1 MSGEDTDSG
10 VPTPLAG
17 YLGKTA
23 ERASLVENCP
33 CCAANGQIYTLRSY
47 RINFQESITLCTNPQ
62 CLFPFLNNPLE
73 EIFNSITTG
82 ESKANGKEKS
92 PCSPCEGHP
101 VPVLKCQKTGDVECA
116 NSLVCSPSSVDQSH
130 NGLSQQALSL
140 RDNDDSQES
149 DSPSLPNNVE
159 HTGST
164 KKPDEA
170 GSETRELSFP
180 KIEVRPVVEQEV
192 GPSVE
197 REAESSLEQ
206 DVRLKVEQ
214 EAESSADQAVRLI
227 VAQQEEP
234 SVEQEE
240 EPAVEQEV
248 RLKVEQE
255 AEPAAVQEVGLI
267 VEQEEGSSAMQEVR
281 LKVEQEEGESAEQEV
296 RHEVEQEAEP
306 TAVQE
311 VRLIVEQEVRLKVEQ
326 EEWSSAVQEVR
337 LKVEQEE
344 EESAEQEVRHEVE
357 QEVEPTAVQEVRLI
371 VEQGEEPS
379 VANEVRQKVE
389 QEAES
394 SAEQEVRMLVEH
406 QGGLVELVASPSHL
420 FWRNEHNLCWLDTLL
435 VALLHC
441 RTLMEHAA
449 SLPGDRSPVQKL
461 CDRYNKACDVMKANE
476 QIDVEDG
483 AVKVPSDI
491 LHQAER
497 EMEDLRMSSFKL
509 LEPKLHCKL
518 GERETPVFALPL
530 FLRLDPRAEDLFQH
544 AFHWDFE
551 CAACGHTFNNRC
563 EKTLTTFTQVV
574 PDWHPLHAVHRAQCS
589 RCHHKQQRR
598 KMLLERVSP
607 VFALHFVE
615 GLPQNDVTVYSFDFQ
630 GNHHV
635 VSTVIQYDK
644 HLKHFVT
651 WVRDASGSWLE
662 FDDLKY
668 PRCIAHKCLPVPA
681 DQIHVVFWEVQATR
695 EEMRPGGHALNEA
708 PMERD
713 ITSAGAQQHDLSLP
727 FPQDNTY
734 ILNALTEEDVNG
746 GTGMA
751 SATNLDASIGTTTL
765 LDAFEG
771 LSHSDI
777 ITLTL
782 VEVKVDGE
790 GRPLDSCGSVAVSQ
804 PVSADTGLSAAVEAS
819 SVQCAAADSSAQ
831 SPPECIRE
839 QSTGSRP
846 GLTRKRKAPS
856 DEEIVM
862 PSVIMP
868 PAADLP
874 CVDTAV
880 PASSGTAPVPG
891 VHDCSA
897 VSNARWSNLLSR
909 HPSLQST
916 PIPPKRVATAP
927 SQRPA
932 LKLADEK
939 VLPAKA
945 AEMFGGFK
953 PRGSVIQTE
962 WSSKGNQQHHPT
974 DSRTQNTVFKQPL
987 IEARSPQPS
996 ALHSQKSLSRVGGP
1010 LGATVTAKSQTA
1022 VPLDSTG
1029 ALRHKLLKK
1038 LKAKKR
1044 KLAALDQLL
1053 GKGKAEALQR
1063 PDSTEITSPYT
1074 VSSTTSLCNSPSY
1087 DQFFTDLLSPSTTA
1101 SNLSPDSTGLLMLA
1115 SGQEGAEAVGESISA
1130 AQPEGIGS
1138 VVSQP
1143 TGNGLGSIKDD
1154 FLEEFMSG
1162 TELQPCATEN
1172 ADFNVFDMFF

>member
-1 MSGEDTDSG
+1 M
-10 VPTPLAG
+10 
-17 YLGKTA
+17 
-23 ERASLVENCP
+23 
-33 CCAANGQIYTLRSY
+33 
-47 RINFQESITLCTNPQ
+47 
-62 CLFPFLNNPLE
+62 
-73 EIFNSITTG
+73 
-82 ESKANGKEKS
+82 
-92 PCSPCEGHP
+92 
-101 VPVLKCQKTGDVECA
+101 
-116 NSLVCSPSSVDQSH
+116 
-130 NGLSQQALSL
+130 
-140 RDNDDSQES
+140 
-149 DSPSLPNNVE
+149 
-159 HTGST
+159 
-164 KKPDEA
+164 
-170 GSETRELSFP
+170 
-180 KIEVRPVVEQEV
+180 VEQEAE
-192 GPSVE
+192 PSVE
-197 REAESSLEQ
+197 RV
-206 DVRLKVEQ
+206 VRLKVEQ
-214 EAESSADQAVRLI
+214 QAESSAEQDARLIVAQEEEPSVGQEVRQKLKQEAESSAEQDVRLI
-227 VAQQEEP
+227 V
-234 SVEQEE
+234 EQEE
-240 EPAVEQEV
+240 GPSVEQEV

-255 AEPAAVQEVGLI
+255 VESSAKQEVRLEVQQESEPTAVQEVRLLVEQGEEPSVEQK
-267 VEQEEGSSAMQEVR
+267 VEQEEEPSVEQEVR
-281 LKVEQEEGESAEQEV
+281 LKVEQEVESSAEQEV
-296 RHEVEQEAEP
+296 RLEVQQESEP

-311 VRLIVEQEVRLKVEQ
+311 VRLIVEQREEPSVKQKVEQEEGPSVEQDVRLKVER
-326 EEWSSAVQEVR
+326 EVQS
-337 LKVEQEE
+337 
-344 EESAEQEVRHEVE
+344 SAEQEVRLEVQ
-357 QEVEPTAVQEVRLI
+357 QESEPTAVQEVRLI

-379 VANEVRQKVE
+379 VEQKVEQGEEPSVEQKVEQEEEPSVEQEVRLKVEQEAESSAEQEVRLIVEQGEEPSVEQEVRQKVE
-389 QEAES
+389 QEPES

-406 QGGLVELVASPSHL
+406 QGGPVELVAAPSHL
-420 FWRNEHNLCWLDTLL
+420 FWRNEHSLCWLDTLL
-435 VALLHC
+435 VALVHC

-449 SLPGDRSPVQKL
+449 SLPENSSPVRKL
-461 CDRYNKACDVMKANE
+461 CDRYNKACDVMKTNE
-476 QIDVEDG
+476 QINVEDG
-483 AVKVPSDI
+483 MVKVPSDI

-518 GERETPVFALPL
+518 GQRETPVFALPL

-563 EKTLTTFTQVV
+563 EKTLTTFTEVV

-598 KMLLERVSP
+598 KMLLQRVSP

-668 PRCIAHKCLPVPA
+668 PRCIAHKRLPVPA

-695 EEMRPGGHALNEA
+695 DEMQPGGHVLNEA
-708 PMERD
+708 PEERD
-713 ITSAGAQQHDLSLP
+713 ATNAGTHQHDLSLP
-727 FPQDNTY
+727 FPQDDTY

-746 GTGMA
+746 GTGVA

-777 ITLTL
+777 IKLTL

-790 GRPLDSCGSVAVSQ
+790 GRPLDSCGNVAVSQ

-831 SPPECIRE
+831 SPPECVKE
-839 QSTGSRP
+839 QRTGRP
-846 GLTRKRKAPS
+846 GLTGKRKAPS

-868 PAADLP
+868 PAAVLP
-874 CVDTAV
+874 PVDTAV
-880 PASSGTAPVPG
+880 PPSSGTAPVPG
-891 VHDCSA
+891 VHGCSA
-897 VSNARWSNLLSR
+897 VSNARWSSLLSR

-916 PIPPKRVATAP
+916 PTPPKRVATAP
-927 SQRPA
+927 SQRRV

-939 VLPAKA
+939 GLPAKA
-945 AEMFGGFK
+945 AEMFGGFR
-953 PRGSVIQTE
+953 PRGPVIQTD

-974 DSRTQNTVFKQPL
+974 DSRTQNAVFKQPL
-987 IEARSPQPS
+987 VEARSPQPS

-1022 VPLDSTG
+1022 VHLDSTS

-1053 GKGKAEALQR
+1053 GKGKVEALQR
-1063 PDSTEITSPYT
+1063 PDSTEITSPDT
-1074 VSSTTSLCNSPSY
+1074 VSSSTSMCSSPSY

-1115 SGQEGAEAVGESISA
+1115 TGQEGAEAVGDTIPA
-1130 AQPEGIGS
+1130 AQPEGISS

-1154 FLEEFMSG
+1154 FLEEFMSS
-1162 TELQPCATEN
+1162 TELQPCVTEN